1 MALLESAAIMEIGS
15 VGWFAEKLLPG
26 RFSAGLFGGIIGL
39 LVAGVWVI
47 LATGLTKVSFSVIA

>member
-1 MALLESAAIMEIGS
+1 MEIGS